1 MFFRLLICSTT
12 QSQVLLSWFS
22 SNCLLACWYSFRIA
36 AAQPLKMM
44 LFLKLAWAGRGAVS
58 AMTAKTII
66 PHCGFMAPSFLFQ
79 QQLKPQCVV
88 MADSHSVIIFFTN
101 HSVNVGIGV
110 VPFIASVIPDLMLD
124 QKICHV
130 DVFRNDPWRLVLI
143 SRLMRVCSR
152 EVLCRVPTTLRRSP
166 TSGKTVA
173 PEIGISSAQ
182 QTVGPCHLNV
192 SEPRQISRQAEEV
205 R

>member
-12 QSQVLLSWFS
+12 QSQVLLSWLS

-66 PHCGFMAPSFLFQ
+66 PHCGFMAPSFFVSAAAYTAM
-79 QQLKPQCVV
+79 CG
-88 MADSHSVIIFFTN
+88 DGWFTFGHHFFTN

-110 VPFIASVIPDLMLD
+110 VPFIASVIPDVMLD
-124 QKICHV
+124 QKSCHV

-152 EVLCRVPTTLRRSP
+152 VVLCRVPTTLRRSP

>member
-12 QSQVLLSWFS
+12 QSQVLLSWLS

-79 QQLKPQCVV
+79 QQLKLQCVV
-88 MADSHSVIIFFTN
+88 MADSHSVIIFSPITQ
-101 HSVNVGIGV
+101 
-110 VPFIASVIPDLMLD
+110 LML
-124 QKICHV
+124 
-130 DVFRNDPWRLVLI
+130 VLGLYL
-143 SRLMRVCSR
+143 SLPVSF
-152 EVLCRVPTTLRRSP
+152 PTWCLIRRSAMS
-166 TSGKTVA
+166 TSFEMILEG
-173 PEIGISSAQ
+173 SSWFLGWCESVHEKCCVVCRQLSVDPPLQARQ
-182 QTVGPCHLNV
+182 WRRRLASHLHNKRLDLV
-192 SEPRQISRQAEEV
+192 TLMSANPDK
-205 R
+205 